1 MQIHPS
7 PPILYYS
14 FNSRCKT
21 FSLIQSRI
29 LSSSP
34 LTCAQRYIILPPAPH
49 TLSPLEKHASGNL
62 LDNQK
67 QCFLSELNKWLFIL
81 KDRFHVKMQLSIII
95 FFSEQSKEGF
105 SLVWGMLHM
114 SWLFFLSWFHSAC
127 LLLQQVFTME
137 SDYLFSVWCEHVC
150 SQCIRAPN
158 SRVIEKLN
166 KWRKTNESVLS
177 VSVLYLCVSIVFN

>member
-1 MQIHPS
+1 MLHFSKDWRKFIHIHQYCITALTADAEPFHS
-7 PPILYYS
+7 YKVG
-14 FNSRCKT
+14 F
-21 FSLIQSRI
+21 

-81 KDRFHVKMQLSIII
+81 KDRFYVKTQLSIII

-114 SWLFFLSWFHSAC
+114 SWLFFLVTVPLCLFIASAS
-127 LLLQQVFTME
+127 FPHGKW
-137 SDYLFSVWCEHVC
+137 LF
-150 SQCIRAPN
+150 
-158 SRVIEKLN
+158 
-166 KWRKTNESVLS
+166 VLS
-177 VSVLYLCVSIVFN
+177 MMRTCL